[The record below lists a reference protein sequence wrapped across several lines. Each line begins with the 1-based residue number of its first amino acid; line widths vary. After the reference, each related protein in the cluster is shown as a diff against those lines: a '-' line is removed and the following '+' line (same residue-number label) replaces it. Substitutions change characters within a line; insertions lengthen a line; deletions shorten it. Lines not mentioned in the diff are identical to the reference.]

1 MKQLYKIFNVA
12 FVVFLGVSFVQ
23 CGKSNQAA
31 GDTSGVAENGAQPS
45 VVYIN
50 TDSLLLKYEYAK
62 VLNDLIMKKEESSR
76 TDFNQKYRVFQQD
89 AMEFQRKVQNNGF
102 LSMERAQ
109 AEEQRLA
116 KAERDLQ
123 ELNSRLSNELMRE
136 QERINRELRDTL
148 QSFLKTYSVK
158 QNYKLVLSNTLGDN
172 VLYSD
177 GNNDI
182 TNAVVEHLNKRYQIA
197 TKKSFDL
204 ISI

>member
-1 MKQLYKIFNVA
+1 MRQWYKIFRVA
-12 FVVFLGVSFVQ
+12 FVVVLGVAFVQ
-23 CGKSNQAA
+23 CGKSGQPANNDVVDA
-31 GDTSGVAENGAQPS
+31 GEGGNPS

-62 VLNDLIMKKEESSR
+62 VLNDVIMRKEESSR

-102 LSMERAQ
+102 LSLERAQ
-109 AEEQRLA
+109 SEEQRLA

-123 ELNSRLSNELMRE
+123 ELNNRLSNELMRE

-148 QSFLKTYSVK
+148 QLFLKSYSVEN
-158 QNYKLVLSNTLGDN
+158 NYKLVLSNTMGDN

-177 GNNDI
+177 PQVDI
-182 TNAVVEHLNKRYQIA
+182 TNAVVELLNKRYEVA
-197 TKKSFDL
+197 TKK
-204 ISI
+204 

>member
-1 MKQLYKIFNVA
+1 MRQWYRIFNVA
-12 FVVFLGVSFVQ
+12 SIIFLGFSFVQ
-23 CGKSNQAA
+23 CGQTNQPA
-31 GDTSGVAENGAQPS
+31 GNATVDSGSGEQPS
-45 VVYIN
+45 VVFIN

-62 VLNDLIMKKEESSR
+62 VLIDVIMKKEESSR
-76 TDFNQKYRVFQQD
+76 TDFNQKYRIFQQD

-109 AEEQRLA
+109 AEEQRLG

-123 ELNSRLSNELMRE
+123 ELNNRLSNELMRE

-172 VLYSD
+172 VLYNVP
-177 GNNDI
+177 GADI
-182 TNAVVEHLNKRYQIA
+182 TNAVVENLNKRYQVSI
-197 TKKSFDL
+197 KK
-204 ISI
+204 